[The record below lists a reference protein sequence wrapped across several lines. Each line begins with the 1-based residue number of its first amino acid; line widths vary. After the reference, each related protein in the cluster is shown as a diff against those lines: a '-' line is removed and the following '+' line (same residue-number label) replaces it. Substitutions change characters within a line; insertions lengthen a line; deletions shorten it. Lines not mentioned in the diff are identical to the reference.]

1 MDDQLDN
8 DLKNRIKEVFDNFE
22 DASASEG
29 WLQLREKFPEKQA
42 KRRAIAWVWWGA
54 AAILFLFLGIGLWI
68 YSANNNAEK
77 YSVKIQKNPQPENLA
92 GNKNQK
98 DTTVKTITPNT
109 AIPAKVATGSIAA
122 SGTNKVK
129 ILNPQVNK
137 TPVSITHSI
146 TNNAA
151 QQKTYTAN
159 TAHVTVK
166 TVAKTHIEQL
176 ARVISSKNADSA
188 KKAADKL
195 QSQHLAITMMAKA
208 ADSIKK
214 ANQQQIAATTLAN
227 SSTADQPKGPV
238 AGKPKTTVKSIAS
251 MLAETQD
258 VKDKIIDKKS
268 KTVNFGVYAATYFNY
283 AKGSDNEANIGA
295 GITSDI
301 KITKNL
307 KLVTGLTIAQNSMNF
322 TGGVPTATA
331 QSNLSFAPPRNAGG
345 SLLLA
350 SAYNVHSAVTNAA
363 VPAFKNYDADLV
375 GLDIPVNLKYEFNPA
390 KTNVY
395 VLAGFSSGTFINETY
410 TYQYNYPALF
420 SPSLQQLQAETSRK
434 SFNGFYLAKTLNL
447 AFGVGYP
454 VGKNRLILEPF
465 LKYPLDGLG
474 SQDIRF
480 GAGGVNLKFSFQSN
494 K

>member
-22 DASASEG
+22 DTSASEG
-29 WLQLREKFPEKQA
+29 WLKLREKFPEKQA
-42 KRRAIAWVWWGA
+42 KRRAIVWIWWGA
-54 AAILFLFLGIGLWI
+54 AAILFLFLGIGLWM
-68 YSANNNAEK
+68 YSANNSTEK
-77 YSVKIQKNPQPENLA
+77 YSVKTQKNPQSENLT
-92 GNKNQK
+92 GNKTQK
-98 DTTVKTITPNT
+98 DTTAKTTTQQAAT
-109 AIPAKVATGSIAA
+109 AAKVAAGSIAA
-122 SGTNKVK
+122 SGSEK
-129 ILNPQVNK
+129 IEKLNPLVK
-137 TPVSITHSI
+137 RSTISTTPSII
-146 TNNAA
+146 NNAA
-151 QQKTYTAN
+151 QQKTYAAN
-159 TAHVTVK
+159 TFDVT
-166 TVAKTHIEQL
+166 AKTIIKVPGQQL
-176 ARVISSKNADSA
+176 AAVISSKNADSA

-195 QSQHLAITMMAKA
+195 QAQQLAITMMAKT

-214 ANQQQIAATTLAN
+214 ANQQIAATTAAN
-227 SSTADQPKGPV
+227 NSTANQAKSPV
-238 AGKPKTTVKSIAS
+238 TDKQKTPVKSIAS
-251 MLAETQD
+251 MFAETQY
-258 VKDKIIDKKS
+258 VKDKKIDKKS

-283 AKGSDNEANIGA
+283 AKGSNNEANIGA

-301 KITKNL
+301 RITKNL
-307 KLVTGLTIAQNSMNF
+307 KLVTGITIAQNSLNF
-322 TGGVPTATA
+322 TGGVPTTTA
-331 QSNLSFAPPRNAGG
+331 QNNLSFVPANNAGS
-345 SLLLA
+345 SLVLA
-350 SAYNVHSAVTNAA
+350 SAYNVNSAVTNAA
-363 VPAFKNYDADLV
+363 VPAFKNYDANLV
-375 GLDIPVNLKYEFNPA
+375 GLDIPLNLKYEFNPA
-390 KTNVY
+390 KTNLY

-480 GAGGVNLKFSFQSN
+480 GAGGVNLKFSFQSSN